1 MFSRVKSTRHFSI
14 LLSHV
19 IRKDEEEEERR
30 FGDADQEERQG
41 LPLLFSSHAPAAE
54 DLQAHVCQLNQSP
67 WDVISFG
74 PDSNQLEE
82 SFYVNNNGSFGD
94 SLGAAES
101 VASMMDIGK
110 EKAVLMEQEPV
121 ADDKKGSNSK
131 ELLDDDNEEEG
142 RRSSYACCQ
151 KNDGKGWHCKKRAKL
166 GQSFCNHH
174 LSLLRSNHNTNIASN
189 IRAPGKLRA
198 RCYQLEPAAPGPRR
212 RGDPPQ
218 TLTNSIT
225 IRGLARCGG
234 ERGAGI
240 RRRKSP
246 RLMKTESLLLLQLL
260 LLLNLRLLKLM
271 RRNSNMWMTTMTTR
285 MTLMTM
291 FAAGR
296 AGGSG

>member
-1 MFSRVKSTRHFSI
+1 MR
-14 LLSHV
+14 
-19 IRKDEEEEERR
+19 IRKN
-30 FGDADQEERQG
+30 AKVS
-41 LPLLFSSHAPAAE
+41 PLLFSSHAPAAE

-110 EKAVLMEQEPV
+110 EKAAQMEQEPV

-174 LSLLRSNHNTNIASN
+174 YPCLGLTIIPTLFPT
-189 IRAPGKLRA
+189 IRAPEKQRA

-246 RLMKTESLLLLQLL
+246 RLMKIESLPTTSTTPPTQSSSSQIDEKKFEYVDDDDDDEDDFDDDV
-260 LLLNLRLLKLM
+260 RSGESGRKRMRKPVKARSLKSLM
-271 RRNSNMWMTTMTTR
+271 
-285 MTLMTM
+285 
-291 FAAGR
+291 
-296 AGGSG
+296 